1 MAKESVTIPIKEIEI
16 SDEERPPD
24 EIMAI
29 DPPEPAEP
37 EPEPTEPVEPTEQPQ
52 PKKKGRPV
60 GSKSKEPGKPR
71 AKRVPK
77 KPLDVAAVA
86 ASIEATDTVRIESD
100 DLPRVLHRSQPIPQ
114 YSHDDT
120 SELLLRLLSHQA
132 TQRKRNK
139 VELWKSWFK

>member
-1 MAKESVTIPIKEIEI
+1 MAEDSVTIPIKEVKI

-37 EPEPTEPVEPTEQPQ
+37 EPVEPEPAEPPQ
-52 PKKKGRPV
+52 PKKRGRPV

-77 KPLDVAAVA
+77 KPLE
-86 ASIEATDTVRIESD
+86 SIEATDTVRIEND
-100 DLPRVLHRSQPIPQ
+100 DLPRVLYRSQPIPQ
-114 YSHDDT
+114 YSHDDS